1 VEYTVSIEANKNMG
15 CLTTI
20 DPKTFLSPRNLE
32 GILSIV
38 QFGSSLYSE
47 NPGDIDLCVVTK
59 KGCFFDLLAEKSFTQ
74 VSSNIDI
81 SLLKEE
87 ELKGTDFFRFGSHGV
102 HLLVSLREG
111 KAIYGENI
119 FLELSAPSERAVKE
133 SILDRLYD
141 YLYEVRK
148 LETLKDKDISATLKR
163 WPKFNR
169 LALFLLD
176 TTGEL
181 TFPAV
186 LSISESEIEKRF
198 SKYGL
203 QYQDEFTVVGF
214 EHIWETILAKN
225 LQS

>member
-1 VEYTVSIEANKNMG
+1 MG
-15 CLTTI
+15 GLTTI
-20 DPKTFLSPRNLE
+20 DPKVFLSPRTLE

-47 NPGDIDLCVVTK
+47 EPGDIDLCVVTK
-59 KGCFFDLLAEKSFTQ
+59 KGYFFDLLAEKSFTLI
-74 VSSNIDI
+74 SPNIDI
-81 SLLKEE
+81 SLLREE
-87 ELKGTDFFRFGSHGV
+87 ELRESDFFRFGSHGI

-111 KAIYGENI
+111 KAIHGENI
-119 FLELSAPSERAVKE
+119 FLELHAPSEKAVKE

-148 LETLKDKDISATLKR
+148 LETLNDMDNLTILKR

-186 LSISESEIEKRF
+186 LSISKSELEKRL
-198 SKYGL
+198 SEYGL
-203 QYQDEFTVVGF
+203 QYRDEFTAVGF

>member
-1 VEYTVSIEANKNMG
+1 MG
-15 CLTTI
+15 DLTTI
-20 DPKTFLSPRNLE
+20 DPNAFFSPQTLE
-32 GILSIV
+32 SVLSIV

-47 NPGDIDLCVVTK
+47 KPGDIDLCVVTK
-59 KGCFFDLLAEKSFTQ
+59 KGCFFGLLAEKSFTQ
-74 VSSNIDI
+74 MPPNIDI
-81 SLLKEE
+81 ILLKEE

-119 FLELSAPSERAVKE
+119 FLEPHSPSERAVKE

-148 LETLKDKDISATLKR
+148 LETLKDMDNSAALKR

-181 TFPAV
+181 TFPAI
-186 LSISESEIEKRF
+186 LSISKSELKKRL
-198 SKYGL
+198 SEYGL
-203 QYQDEFTVVGF
+203 QYKDEFTVVGF

>member
-1 VEYTVSIEANKNMG
+1 MG
-15 CLTTI
+15 DSTTI
-20 DPKTFLSPRNLE
+20 NPNMFFSPQTLKSV
-32 GILSIV
+32 LSIV

-74 VSSNIDI
+74 IPPNIDI

-111 KAIYGENI
+111 KAICGENI
-119 FLELSAPSERAVKE
+119 FLELSPPSEKAVKE

-148 LETLKDKDISATLKR
+148 LETLKDMDNSTVLKR

-186 LSISESEIEKRF
+186 LSISKSELEKRL
-198 SKYGL
+198 SEYGL
-203 QYQDEFTVVGF
+203 QYQDEFTAVGF